1 MAANGIKLIF
11 GGAAFIKGVTLEGV
25 TEWLRTLENLNI
37 TGIDTAQGYGASE
50 ELLGKAGAPSR
61 FTIDTKQSSGFG
73 GPPSTKEWVVE
84 SGKASLE
91 KLRTDSVDV
100 YYLHAPD
107 RRVPLKE
114 TLSGIDEL
122 YRQGAFRR
130 FGISNFLAEEVEE
143 IISIAKE
150 NGFVLPTVYQGNY
163 NAVARR
169 VDDEVFPVLRKH
181 NISFYAYSPIAGG
194 FLSKSKA
201 DLIDPEGR
209 FGDKNNALN
218 AIYDGMYNRPS
229 FVAAL
234 DTWEQIAKD
243 EGVSRAEL
251 AYRWVVYHSKLQA
264 DLGDAI
270 IVGARTGQQL
280 SETVAAIGKGSLSDA
295 AVKKI
300 DQVWESV
307 KAEASLDNFEPYGR
321 S

>member
-1 MAANGIKLIF
+1 M
-11 GGAAFIKGVTLEGV
+11 
-25 TEWLRTLENLNI
+25 
-37 TGIDTAQGYGASE
+37 
-50 ELLGKAGAPSR
+50 
-61 FTIDTKQSSGFG
+61 
-73 GPPSTKEWVVE
+73 
-84 SGKASLE
+84 
-91 KLRTDSVDV
+91 
-100 YYLHAPD
+100 
-107 RRVPLKE
+107 PLKE

-122 YRQGAFRR
+122 YKQGAFRR

-150 NGFVLPTVYQGNY
+150 NDFVLPTVYQGNY

-181 NISFYAYSPIAGG
+181 NIAFYAYSPIAGG

-280 SETVAAIGKGSLSDA
+280 SETMAAIGKGPLSDA

>member
-1 MAANGIKLIF
+1 M
-11 GGAAFIKGVTLEGV
+11 
-25 TEWLRTLENLNI
+25 
-37 TGIDTAQGYGASE
+37 
-50 ELLGKAGAPSR
+50 
-61 FTIDTKQSSGFG
+61 
-73 GPPSTKEWVVE
+73 
-84 SGKASLE
+84 
-91 KLRTDSVDV
+91 
-100 YYLHAPD
+100 
-107 RRVPLKE
+107 KE

-122 YRQGAFRR
+122 YKQGAFRR

-181 NISFYAYSPIAGG
+181 NIAFYAYSPIAGG

-280 SETVAAIGKGSLSDA
+280 SETVAAIGKGPLSDA
-295 AVKKI
+295 AAKKI

-307 KAEASLDNFEPYGR
+307 KAEASLDNFETYGR
-321 S
+321 A